1 MADLY
6 LPAGKSG
13 IRPLMEVIMSLAAVN
28 GGRYGRPY
36 NIPKDG
42 LIVAALEDEP
52 TVSNNVRVIAHVLSC
67 FGFRVSIMTGDVG
80 VAGHSTN

>member
-1 MADLY
+1 
-6 LPAGKSG
+6 
-13 IRPLMEVIMSLAAVN
+13 MEVIMSLAAVN
-28 GGRYGRPY
+28 GGRYSRPY

-52 TVSNNVRVIAHVLSC
+52 TVSNNVRVIAHALSC
-67 FGFRVSIMTGDVG
+67 FGVSSLTGDVG

>member
-42 LIVAALEDEP
+42 LIVAALEDEL
-52 TVSNNVRVIAHVLSC
+52 TVTVRVIAHVLSC